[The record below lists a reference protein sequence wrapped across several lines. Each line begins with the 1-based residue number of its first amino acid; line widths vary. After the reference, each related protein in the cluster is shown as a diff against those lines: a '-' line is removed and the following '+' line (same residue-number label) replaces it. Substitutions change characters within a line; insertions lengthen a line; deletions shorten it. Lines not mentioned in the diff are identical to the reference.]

1 MKKSGKTFDWDS
13 TNLQKLI
20 DESGSTVAMVAK
32 YASLTVK
39 QLHDYLAQ
47 KTCPSVPALCKLADL
62 FAVPLD
68 YLVGRCSESEAETF
82 FKTWKGSYGDLQRIR
97 YEDLLLRQ
105 CEGVNVPKG
114 YDLPWPYNLYEKIF
128 SKPCDHVL
136 SLDEFDGIEYVLNGL
151 PDNLEQV
158 IRMHYQEYLTCA
170 SIGKKL
176 NFHRET
182 IRAKISD
189 AIRVIRQPAFIGYI
203 QDGKMK
209 HAELIE
215 GNKQIKATITSLN
228 LSARAYNALIHAK
241 VLYIDDLVKSIESG
255 DLIKNRTIGTKTYNE
270 IIENVNQRYGYE
282 FMKAEK
288 KSYSPYS
295 LTYTTTTYGNL

>member
-32 YASLTVK
+32 QASLTVK

-47 KTCPSVPALCKLADL
+47 KTCPSVPALCKLADI

-68 YLVGRCSESEAETF
+68 YLVGRCSESEAKTF
-82 FKTWKGSYGDLQRIR
+82 FKTWKGTYGDLQRIR
-97 YEDLLLRQ
+97 YEDLLLRH
-105 CEGVNVPKG
+105 CEGTEIAKG
-114 YDLPWPYNLYEKIF
+114 YELPWPYNLYEKIF

-136 SLDEFDGIEYVLNGL
+136 SIDELDGIEHVLNDI

-158 IRMHYQEYLTCA
+158 IRMHYQEHLTCA
-170 SIGKKL
+170 GIGRKL

-189 AIRVIRQPAFIGYI
+189 GIRIIRQPALIGYI

-209 HAELIE
+209 HIELIE
-215 GNKQIKATITSLN
+215 GNKQAKTTITSLA
-228 LSARAYNALIHAK
+228 LSARAYNALVHAK
-241 VLYIDDLVKSIESG
+241 ILYIDELVKSIEAG
-255 DLIKNRTIGTKTYNE
+255 DLIKNRTIGTKVYNE
-270 IIENVNQRYGYE
+270 IIENINQRYGYE

-295 LTYTTTTYGNL
+295 LAHTTSTYGKL

>member
-20 DESGSTVAMVAK
+20 DESGTTVAMVAK
-32 YASLTVK
+32 QCGFTFH
-39 QLHDYLAQ
+39 QLQKYLREE
-47 KTCPSVPALCKLADL
+47 TCPSVIALCKLADV

-68 YLVGRCSESEAETF
+68 YLVGRCSEKEAETF

-97 YEDLLLRQ
+97 YEDLLLQRI
-105 CEGVNVPKG
+105 EGFEIPQG

-136 SLDEFDGIEYVLNGL
+136 SLDELDGIEYVLDDI
-151 PDNLEQV
+151 PDNLEQ
-158 IRMHYQEYLTCA
+158 ILRMHYQDYIPCA
-170 SIGKKL
+170 GIGRKL
-176 NFHRET
+176 KFHRET

-189 AIRVIRQPAFIGYI
+189 AIRLIRQPALIGYI

-209 HAELIE
+209 HIELVE
-215 GNKQIKATITSLN
+215 GNKQVKPTITSLS
-228 LSARAYNALIHAK
+228 LSARAYNALVHAK
-241 VLYIDDLVKSIESG
+241 ILYIDDLVKSIEKG
-255 DLIKNRTIGTKTYNE
+255 DLIKNRTIGTKIYNE
-270 IIENVNQRYGYE
+270 IIDGVNQRYGYE
-282 FMKAEK
+282 FLKAEK

-295 LTYTTTTYGNL
+295 LTHTSSTYGNL